1 MIALFYKV
9 ILSKSFKTVN
19 FTKINKYMYIYTCL
33 FPTMLC
39 KYIKGKEHVPQ
50 AKKTKTKHQ
59 LVNIGICAI
68 LSDNNQ
74 DISNIIV
81 QRLR

>member
-1 MIALFYKV
+1 
-9 ILSKSFKTVN
+9 
-19 FTKINKYMYIYTCL
+19 MYIYTCL
-33 FPTMLC
+33 FPPMLC
-39 KYIKGKEHVPQ
+39 KYIKGKENIPQ
-50 AKKTKTKHQ
+50 AKKHQ